1 MRHVLDR
8 RFRLAF
14 NKLSLISHGS
24 TTAWDTTGRGK
35 PSGGNRPPGEGK
47 PVQDALR
54 AAYEACEDNACRLRV
69 CEAAEAAENADRE
82 HTAPAVLAPYSL
94 AWKRER
100 ANSAEVPS
108 ELARLYSISRV
119 TVYSYIEK
127 YRKEAACPLARTNA
141 TRTRV

>member
-8 RFRLAF
+8 RFRLAY

-54 AAYEACEDNACRLRV
+54 AAYEACEDNACRARV
-69 CEAAEAAENADRE
+69 CDEAEAAEKAHRT
-82 HTAPAVLAPYSL
+82 HTAPAVLEPYSL
-94 AWKRER
+94 AWKREI
-100 ANSAEVPS
+100 ANSSSTPT
-108 ELARLYSISRV
+108 ELARLYSVSRT
-119 TVYSYIEK
+119 TVYEYIEK
-127 YRKEAACPLARTNA
+127 YRKEAA
-141 TRTRV
+141 